1 MDMQMEWVG
10 SLLLYLIEGK
20 LVKRFN
26 NSVYLDSSSVT
37 IPVKIFSKEYQ
48 VLDKIVKETNST
60 IEEFIVTVIR
70 DKIINYQNTQ

>member
-48 VLDKIVKETNST
+48 VLDKIVEETNST

>member
-1 MDMQMEWVG
+1 MEWVG
-10 SLLLYLIEGK
+10 SLLLHLIEGK

-37 IPVKIFSKEYQ
+37 KPVKIFSKEYQ
-48 VLDKIVKETNST
+48 VLDKIVEETNST
-60 IEEFIVTVIR
+60 IEEFVVTVIR

>member
-1 MDMQMEWVG
+1 MEWVG

-37 IPVKIFSKEYQ
+37 KPVKIFSKEYQ
-48 VLDKIVKETNST
+48 VLDKIVEETNST

>member
-48 VLDKIVKETNST
+48 VLDKIGEETNST

>member
-1 MDMQMEWVG
+1 MEWVG

-48 VLDKIVKETNST
+48 VLDKIGEETNST

>member
-1 MDMQMEWVG
+1 MEWVG

-20 LVKRFN
+20 LVTRFN

-48 VLDKIVKETNST
+48 VLDKIVEETNST

>member
-1 MDMQMEWVG
+1 MDMQMKWVG

-37 IPVKIFSKEYQ
+37 KPVKIFSKEYQ

-70 DKIINYQNTQ
+70 DKIINYQNIQ

>member
-26 NSVYLDSSSVT
+26 NIVYLDSSSVT

-48 VLDKIVKETNST
+48 VLDKIVEETNST

>member
-37 IPVKIFSKEYQ
+37 KPVKIFSKEYQ
-48 VLDKIVKETNST
+48 VLDKIVEETNST

>member
-1 MDMQMEWVG
+1 MEWVG

-48 VLDKIVKETNST
+48 VLDKIVEETNST

>member
-1 MDMQMEWVG
+1 MKWVG

-37 IPVKIFSKEYQ
+37 KPVKIFSKEYQ

-70 DKIINYQNTQ
+70 DKIINYQNIQ